1 MTLTRSFGLALSI
14 VLIFWAVRLLE
25 IYTNVHLTYSLG
37 LYPRTVFGLLGVFTS
52 PFVHGD
58 WFHLLSNAV
67 PFTLLG
73 GSILFFY
80 PLLAKKV
87 ILYIYLLTGMSV
99 WLFARPSFHIGS
111 SGLVYGFAGFLF
123 FSGIFRRD
131 MKSISIAL
139 AVAFLYG
146 GLIIGIFP
154 TTGTD
159 ISFESHL
166 FGAISG
172 SICAFSYKN
181 TKEDNEEI
189 LEKEGITNPVFE
201 GYRNM
206 EGKGFRYV
214 FKGRK

>member
-1 MTLTRSFGLALSI
+1 MKLTKSFTLPLLI
-14 VLIFWAVRLLE
+14 VLVFWVVRLLE
-25 IYTNVHLTYSLG
+25 IYTHIQFTYLFG
-37 LYPRTVFGLLGVFTS
+37 LYPRTLFGLLGIFSS

-67 PFTLLG
+67 PFTILG

-87 ILYIYLLTGMSV
+87 IVYIYLLTGMSV

-131 MKSISIAL
+131 LKSISVAL

-146 GLIIGIFP
+146 GLVVGIFP
-154 TTGTD
+154 TESD
-159 ISFESHL
+159 VSFESHL

-172 SICAFSYKN
+172 SICAFAYKN
-181 TKEDNEEI
+181 IKEDNEEMP
-189 LEKEGITNPVFE
+189 EKEVSTHTVFE
-201 GYRNM
+201 GYRNI
-206 EGKGFRYV
+206 EGKKYRYIL
-214 FKGRK
+214 KERK

>member
-1 MTLTRSFGLALSI
+1 MKLTRSFSLPLLV
-14 VLIFWAVRLLE
+14 VLVFWLIRLVE
-25 IYTNVHLTYSLG
+25 PYTNVQFTYIFG
-37 LYPRTVFGLLGVFTS
+37 LYPRTLFGLLGIFSS

-67 PFTLLG
+67 PFTILS

-87 ILYIYLLTGMSV
+87 IFYIYLLTGMSV
-99 WLFARPSFHIGS
+99 WLFARPSFHIGA

-123 FSGIFRRD
+123 FSGVFRRD
-131 MKSISIAL
+131 IKSISIAL

-146 GLIIGIFP
+146 GLVAGIFP
-154 TTGTD
+154 AGAD

-172 SICAFSYKN
+172 SICAFAYKN
-181 TKEDNEEI
+181 IKEDEEEFI
-189 LEKEGITNPVFE
+189 EKEDIKDTVFE

-206 EGKGFRYV
+206 EGKRFRYI
-214 FKGRK
+214 FKERK

>member
-1 MTLTRSFGLALSI
+1 MKITHSFGLASLI
-14 VLIFWAVRLLE
+14 VLFFWLVKLFEMQTE
-25 IYTNVHLTYSLG
+25 INLTYHLG
-37 LYPRTVFGLLGVFTS
+37 VYPRTIFGLLGVFTS

-58 WFHLLSNAV
+58 WLHLLSNAV
-67 PFTLLG
+67 PFLLLG

-87 ILYIYLLTGMSV
+87 ILNIYLLTGMSV

-111 SGLVYGFAGFLF
+111 SGLVYGFAAFLF

-146 GLIIGIFP
+146 GLVAGLFP
-154 TTGTD
+154 AGTGV
-159 ISFESHL
+159 SFESHL
-166 FGAISG
+166 FGAVAG
-172 SICAFSYKN
+172 SISAFAYKN
-181 TKEDNEEI
+181 VKEDNDAELFREV
-189 LEKEGITNPVFE
+189 LPEPTFE

-206 EGKGFRYV
+206 EGTN
-214 FKGRK
+214 FKYILKNK

>member
-1 MTLTRSFGLALSI
+1 MKLTKSFTLPLLI
-14 VLIFWAVRLLE
+14 VLVFWVVRLLE
-25 IYTNVHLTYSLG
+25 IYTHIQFTYLFG
-37 LYPRTVFGLLGVFTS
+37 LYPRTLFGLLGIFSS

-67 PFTLLG
+67 PFTILG

-87 ILYIYLLTGMSV
+87 IVYIYLLTGMSV

-131 MKSISIAL
+131 MKSISVAL

-146 GLIIGIFP
+146 GLVVGIFP
-154 TTGTD
+154 TESD
-159 ISFESHL
+159 VSFESHL

-172 SICAFSYKN
+172 SICAFAYKN
-181 TKEDNEEI
+181 IKEDNEEMP
-189 LEKEGITNPVFE
+189 EKEVSTHTVFE
-201 GYRNM
+201 GYRNI
-206 EGKGFRYV
+206 EGKKYRYIL
-214 FKGRK
+214 KERK

>member
-1 MTLTRSFGLALSI
+1 MKLTKSFTLPLLI
-14 VLIFWAVRLLE
+14 VFVFWAIRLAE
-25 IYTNVHLTYSLG
+25 IHTNIQFTYLFG
-37 LYPRTVFGLLGVFTS
+37 LYPRTLFGLLGILSS
-52 PFVHGD
+52 PFVHGN

-67 PFTLLG
+67 PFTILG

-87 ILYIYLLTGMSV
+87 IFYIYLLTGMSV

-123 FSGIFRRD
+123 FSGVFRRD

-146 GLIIGIFP
+146 GLVVGIFP
-154 TTGTD
+154 TESD
-159 ISFESHL
+159 VSFESHL

-172 SICAFSYKN
+172 SICAFAYKN
-181 TKEDNEEI
+181 IKEDEE
-189 LEKEGITNPVFE
+189 ESPQKEVSNNVVFE
-201 GYRNM
+201 GYRNI
-206 EGKGFRYV
+206 EGKKYRYV
-214 FKGRK
+214 FKPEK